1 MPGGGGFG
9 GRIIINGGMLQ
20 IGGNGGAAM
29 KTLSVTNNNGVREI
43 KATEGDKS
51 VKIEDDPA
59 KGIKIESTEKVNGKE
74 VTKKYEAKDVREL
87 KKKQPEGYKIY
98 KEYGEQQA
106 NGGAVQLQIG
116 GNGQQM
122 QIPMPVISLQPPCP
136 IP

>member
-1 MPGGGGFG
+1 
-9 GRIIINGGMLQ
+9 MLQ

-59 KGIKIESTEKVNGKE
+59 KGIKIESTDKVNGKE
-74 VTKKYEAKDVREL
+74 VTKKYEAKNVDEL

-106 NGGAVQLQIG
+106 QRRGRSIAVRRQLAAVASPDAG
-116 GNGQQM
+116 DSLAAGN
-122 QIPMPVISLQPPCP
+122 CP
-136 IP
+136 IR